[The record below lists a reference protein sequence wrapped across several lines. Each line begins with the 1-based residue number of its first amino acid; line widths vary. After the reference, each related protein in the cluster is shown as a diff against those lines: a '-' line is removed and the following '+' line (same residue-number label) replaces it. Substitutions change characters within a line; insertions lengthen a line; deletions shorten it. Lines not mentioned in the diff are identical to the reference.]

1 MQAVEPLMSSSVQ
14 LPFIASS
21 SHQPPFCALVP
32 SSSCH
37 CQLCTCLSGVGA
49 VAQAR
54 MDVYSSAPFF
64 GATILDRLLALS
76 MAGATTGSGRCAEFQ
91 LKFILFLFEQICI
104 SCNFVP
110 LSVFLN
116 ESFGCSQPSEAVTHA
131 TAKSMD
137 KMKQRFVV
145 SLGRMHFVIA

>member
-64 GATILDRLLALS
+64 NAFRHCLAYHVIINS
-76 MAGATTGSGRCAEFQ
+76 M
-91 LKFILFLFEQICI
+91 ILFIMGSLAEARRKSSCRQTNPKWRTNNMKFCRSI
-104 SCNFVP
+104 S
-110 LSVFLN
+110 
-116 ESFGCSQPSEAVTHA
+116 
-131 TAKSMD
+131 SMNT
-137 KMKQRFVV
+137 
-145 SLGRMHFVIA
+145 